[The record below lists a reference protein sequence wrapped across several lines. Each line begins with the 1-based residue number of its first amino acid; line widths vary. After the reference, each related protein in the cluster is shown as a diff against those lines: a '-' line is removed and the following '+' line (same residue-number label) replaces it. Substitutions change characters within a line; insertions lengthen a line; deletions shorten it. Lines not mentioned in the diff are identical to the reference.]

1 MNFNFTE
8 EQQQLADALR
18 RWVKKDYTFEHRRE
32 VIKSDSGVCDGDWSM
47 LTELGMLALPLPHDA
62 GGFDGTAVD
71 TMLVAQELGRGLV
84 VEPYFTTVMGAEFL
98 KRATGHMETLT
109 QVAEGEMKLACALHE
124 RQSRYELFDIAT
136 RAEKQAS
143 GYCINGTKTI
153 VMHGA
158 VADKLIVSAR
168 TSGDQRDTSGISLF
182 VIDADTEGVRRRT
195 YKTIDGQR
203 AADIVFDDV
212 QVPDSAVLGSAGEG
226 WPVLDEVIDFGT
238 TALCAEAIGVMEELN
253 QATLEH
259 LKTRKQFQSLLGQFQ
274 ALQHRMVEMYI
285 ELEQARSLTTLAA
298 VRMASQDVGER
309 RRAVSAAKAR
319 VGQALKFVGQQ
330 AVHLHGGIGVT
341 DELPVA
347 HYFKRGTM
355 IELSLGDVA
364 HHLERFAAQ
373 PEFSFTN

>member
-1 MNFNFTE
+1 MDFNFTE
-8 EQQQLADALR
+8 EQQQLADAVR
-18 RWVKKDYTFEHRRE
+18 RWVKKDYTFEHRRD
-32 VIKSDSGVCDGDWSM
+32 VVGSAGGVCDSDWSM
-47 LTELGMLALPLPHDA
+47 LAELGMLALPLPHDA

-71 TMLVAQELGRGLV
+71 MMLVAQELGRGLV
-84 VEPYFTTVMGAEFL
+84 VEPYLATVLGAEFL
-98 KRATGHMETLT
+98 KRAPGHVETLT
-109 QVAEGEMKLACALHE
+109 RVAEGGMKLACALHE
-124 RQSRYELFDIAT
+124 RQSRYELFDVAS
-136 RAEKQAS
+136 RAEKREA
-143 GYCINGTKTI
+143 GYCINGAKTI
-153 VMHGA
+153 VIQGGA
-158 VADKLIVSAR
+158 ADKVIVSAR
-168 TSGDQRDTSGISLF
+168 TSGDQRDTGGISLF
-182 VIDADTEGVRRRT
+182 VVDANAAGVRCRS

-212 QVPDSAVLGSAGEG
+212 LVPDGALLGIAGEA

-238 TALCAEAIGVMEELN
+238 TVLCAEAIGVMEELN

-274 ALQHRMVEMYI
+274 ALQHRMVDMYI
-285 ELEQARSLTTLAA
+285 ELEQARALATLAA
-298 VRMASQDVGER
+298 VRMASQDPGER

-341 DELPVA
+341 DELPVS
-347 HYFKRGTM
+347 HYFKRGTL

-373 PEFSFTN
+373 PEFSCTT